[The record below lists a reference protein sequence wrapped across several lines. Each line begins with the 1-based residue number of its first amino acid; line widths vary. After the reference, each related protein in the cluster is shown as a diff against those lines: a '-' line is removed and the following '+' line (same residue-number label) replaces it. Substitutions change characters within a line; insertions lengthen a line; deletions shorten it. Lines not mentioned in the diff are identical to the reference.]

1 MGEVLLVL
9 SVWIIAIIGIFIMKK
24 IQPSDK
30 VYPVWVVIICIIL
43 TLFVGW
49 YESWWISII

>member
-9 SVWIIAIIGIFIMKK
+9 SVWIIAIIGILIMKK

-49 YESWWISII
+49 HESWWISII